1 MVASV
6 SVLLFSIVLGI
17 IGAII
22 VLVLPAVMEYL
33 FKLSR
38 KIPLDKHVFIFY
50 IFSCTTIQEIFYA
63 K

>member
-38 KIPLDKHVFIFY
+38 KIFAWIADNCK
-50 IFSCTTIQEIFYA
+50 
-63 K
+63 KW